1 MTSQSAPPR
10 VQWNVLAEDFDIFDV
25 SEQVLREKRPV
36 SGLTLNAEIRQKA
49 TFMARSAARN
59 ESAQK
64 EKMTREQIKKEKEID
79 YMRNVQRGKVQDRPG
94 ELPSWQKKREEKRAR
109 ERVILARL
117 ANEEKNQHVAQK
129 RSEIVGQPFKAER
142 NPLWV
147 GTVVDDDG
155 TEHNVFEES
164 DFVEGNSNRE
174 RKPLK
179 PTKKEKVT
187 YTRLATVR
195 PDEDDGSGFVFEGEK
210 PIDPNEVK
218 KNARNKDMLAAIKN
232 MRNRAYQ
239 ENVQRMLNR
248 QVATTRLA
256 KAGATVLSR
265 KLDALRAAVRA
276 DHAKGKKYMAI
287 QSNTAAWLLISTNF
301 VNVASRKLVKRVAEK
316 ANVSKL
322 NMSDHGNVAVKPSL
336 VGFHHALALSVGGR
350 AISTHAQFRAFSGT
364 IRNPETRDELWQIF
378 KHWYVLSTRYLAGE
392 KHLSNVLRLLSLQF
406 QEKGAAGTGAGKKD
420 QFGMFKPKARFESN
434 IDFAL
439 ASVVTDVLAKL
450 QAPECTDT
458 LFQGAIS
465 AVLGFVSFVQC
476 PTFTMMGLQ
485 VGQIVNAIQS
495 PTLMAYM
502 KDWWKMMSAM
512 LSVQFEAD
520 GPEVGWRQ
528 FFSDNVSS
536 LLNTTLGRAAWDVF
550 SMLSVASLVATFGLG
565 MDMWAIKRFREK
577 IEVLVGRK
585 DQDTFFSRLM
595 DFIKQAATTIYQ
607 CITTGSWDP
616 LWRKDAIS
624 EWLFASDVLIS
635 DVSIRLDPARP
646 YTEKEFRKKLAEG
659 KYPDCIVAQMS
670 MGHRADMMNEQLKGA
685 KAIVSRLESFPEPNI
700 YKSVSIMIDK
710 LKNAIREC
718 EALEKAGEYR
728 VQPFG
733 VFVYGP
739 AGAGKSDMCDVLARA
754 FAFKQGLAQDPSTR
768 YSVQRNG
775 NFWDGASGAQHTCF
789 CDDLDAVPG
798 IVGYSDVAYPEM
810 IMNIINKKPYQ
821 LEQAAVDSKGKV
833 FCNFLLVLYSSN
845 FQYARL
851 KGRCTTPLAF
861 WRRFPITVGV
871 EVKKQYST
879 KQGKLN
885 NEALDGSND
894 YWNFV
899 IGRYDDSNFDATNPF
914 DTVPYAY
921 SEINS
926 FVEFT
931 KFFNEECDKHLQ
943 RERARLLAIVRD
955 GPNCPVC
962 GLPSGAHPQPFPCP
976 TTESFREIST
986 LSGLILV
993 YYGYALIVVLAV
1005 LGYFHGQDFVSA
1017 CDPDG
1022 SIRARMKYEMTLY
1035 YIESQ
1040 FRPRRL
1046 AARLAE
1052 RAFRPSNIK
1061 ALEQQWE
1068 LGISETLRNRMALG
1082 ALLAVGTAC
1091 FALRRV
1097 AYFQGYTTGYEP
1109 AEPNVMGSRTGNFK
1123 RVPITRETMGELP
1136 PPTTSME
1143 DLSTAV
1149 GSRLMHIFNLQT
1161 KESCNVVVIGGN
1173 VVLVPKHVLM
1183 TERVKSGS
1191 LNAMRELSV
1200 PSVDVMFVKA
1210 NFSYTMRVQLGENAI
1225 LVPGRE
1231 YALVSVL
1238 GLPPKYS
1245 RSAFLKHVV
1254 PTSLAKVGVC
1264 FDDVTF
1270 VTLRD
1275 DGVKVMKCS
1284 SAKAESNLWG
1294 VNILTVACSGQMKGD
1309 CGGLYLG
1316 RYGNYVSVL
1325 GYHVQSVDSQV
1336 QQFFD
1341 IGEEITISD
1350 LEPPLRMLNEV
1361 VPFGLLPECVITSF
1375 EANTFKDGSEREIQL
1390 LPLPKLSSLNVA
1402 VSRGFTSGLVLGTI
1416 SPSFP
1421 LSTLKSSVRKTL
1433 MHDVFLEKVK
1443 LLKGTEEYWTA
1454 PTFKGKMFLQGDEE
1468 VWHDP
1473 YVRQLLVNDP
1483 VQSPLWW
1490 WEEALGDYLLGVDN
1504 LPGRDSVRPLSDYEA
1519 WYGID
1524 DTDFDSVNLKTSA
1537 GPPFCRPKKEFV
1549 MFDHDLKTVH
1559 VDARIEQHIVEIMD
1573 IIDSG
1578 RVFVPTCFH
1587 TLKDEPI
1594 SIEKNNACKVRVFN
1608 TMSCAFNFLL
1618 KKFVGPL
1625 AAFMKAFPWFFE
1637 QALGLDIAS
1646 MSCDELVDH
1655 LLKYSVDRLGDG
1667 DYADYDNTLPVE
1679 MRVAEAKFWQ
1689 EVSRLCGYTSKNQNR
1704 VFLLVLSTGI
1714 TIRFIKNDL
1723 LLVIGMNPSG
1733 SGITINSNNVG
1744 NSLLFRVIYFESAR
1758 RHGFATP
1765 LSSKYASTDLINSMM
1780 VPQFRTMVGAIFM
1793 GDDNIYSVSPRCT
1806 WFGHFQIEQITSRV
1820 GMSYTAA
1827 DKSKAINVKWKKIT
1841 DINFLKRTFW
1851 FDTKLQRWK
1860 APLILESIVKM
1871 LSFCVKSPSLSTID
1885 HMAVLISNARREL
1898 YYHGEETFNSW
1909 VPLLEKAVD
1918 VAQCRVSSMYLP
1930 LSYDE
1935 LEQAFVKGTFP
1946 WAEEP
1951 TLLALL
1957 AKHSGA

>member
-1 MTSQSAPPR
+1 MTSQSTPPR

-25 SEQVLREKRPV
+25 SEQVMRETKPV
-36 SGLTLNAEIRQKA
+36 SFVDFATELKSKAALVSRSVDRTQAKQKEELSRAEI
-49 TFMARSAARN
+49 
-59 ESAQK
+59 
-64 EKMTREQIKKEKEID
+64 KKQKEID
-79 YMRNVQRGKVQDRPG
+79 YMRNVQRGKTQDRPG
-94 ELPSWQKKREEKRAR
+94 QLPAWQQRREEKRFR
-109 ERVILARL
+109 ERVVFARYEQRERIQQ
-117 ANEEKNQHVAQK
+117 EEHRRAQ
-129 RSEIVGQPFKAER
+129 IVGQPFKVER

-147 GTVVDDDG
+147 GTIVDDDG
-155 TEHNVFEES
+155 VEHNVFEEQ
-164 DFVEGNSNRE
+164 DFVEGNTNRE

-179 PTKKEKVT
+179 PTRKEKVT
-187 YTRLATVR
+187 YSRLATVR
-195 PDEDDGSGFVFEGEK
+195 PDVDDSSGFVFEGEK
-210 PIDPNEVK
+210 AIDPESVK
-218 KNARNKDMLAAIKN
+218 KTASNKDFLAAIKN
-232 MRNRAYQ
+232 MRNRAHA
-239 ENVQRMLNR
+239 ENVEKILNR
-248 QVATTRLA
+248 QIATTRLA
-256 KAGATVLSR
+256 KAGAVVLSR
-265 KLDALRAAVRA
+265 KLDALRAAVRE
-276 DHAKGKKYMAI
+276 DHAKGKKYMKV
-287 QSNTAAWLLISTNF
+287 QPNTAAWLLVSTNF
-301 VNVASRKLVKRVAEK
+301 VNVASRKLIKRVAER

-322 NMSDHGNVAVKPSL
+322 NMSDHGNVAVRPSL
-336 VGFHHALALSVGGR
+336 VGFHHALSLSVGGR
-350 AISTHAQFRAFSGT
+350 TISNHAQLNEFVGT
-364 IRNPETRDELWQIF
+364 IRNPTTRQSLRQTF
-378 KHWYVLSTRYLAGE
+378 NHWYVLSSRYLAGE
-392 KHLSNVLRLLSLQF
+392 KHLAFVLKLLNKQF
-406 QEKGAAGTGAGKKD
+406 QETGAAGTGATKKNE
-420 QFGMFKPKARFESN
+420 FGVFKPKARFESGV
-434 IDFAL
+434 DFAL
-439 ASVVTDVLAKL
+439 AAVVTEVLAKL
-450 QAPECTDT
+450 QAPECTDS

-512 LSVQFEAD
+512 LSIQFEAD

-565 MDMWAIKRFREK
+565 VDMWAIKRFREK

-624 EWLFASDVLIS
+624 EWLFASDVLIN

-659 KYPDCIVAQMS
+659 KYPDCVVAQMS

-685 KAIVSRLESFPEPNI
+685 KAIVSRLESFPEPNLH
-700 YKSVSIMIDK
+700 KSVSIMIDK
-710 LKNAIREC
+710 LKNAVREC

-733 VFVYGP
+733 CFVYGP

-851 KGRCTTPLAF
+851 RGRCTTPLAF

-871 EVKKQYST
+871 EVKPKYRT

-894 YWNFV
+894 YWDFV
-899 IGRYDDSNFDATNPF
+899 IGHYDDSFFDATNPF

-976 TTESFREIST
+976 TTESVREITT
-986 LSGLILV
+986 LSGLLLI
-993 YYGYALIVVLAV
+993 YYGYVLIVVLA
-1005 LGYFHGQDFVSA
+1005 LCGYFHGQDFVSA

-1022 SIRARMKYEMTLY
+1022 SIRAKMKYEMTLY

-1040 FRPRRL
+1040 FRPGRL

-1052 RAFRPSNIK
+1052 RTLKPSNIK

-1068 LGISETLRNRMALG
+1068 LGISKTLRNRMALG

-1097 AYFQGYTTGYEP
+1097 AHFQGYTTGYEP
-1109 AEPNVMGSRTGNFK
+1109 ADPNVMGSRTGNFK
-1123 RVPITRETMGELP
+1123 RVPITRESMGELP

-1143 DLSTAV
+1143 DLSSTV
-1149 GSRLMHIFNLQT
+1149 GSRLMHIYNLQT
-1161 KESCNVVVIGGN
+1161 KDICNVVIIGGN

-1183 TERVKSGS
+1183 LETVESGS
-1191 LNAMRELSV
+1191 LSAMRDLTI
-1200 PSVDVMFVKA
+1200 PTVDVMFTKA
-1210 NFSYTMRVQLGENAI
+1210 NFSYTMRIQLGENAI
-1225 LVPGRE
+1225 MVPGRE
-1231 YALVSVL
+1231 YVLVSVP
-1238 GLPPKYS
+1238 GIPPKYS
-1245 RSAFLKHVV
+1245 RGAFLKHVV
-1254 PTSLAKVGVC
+1254 PTSLAKIGVC

-1275 DGVKVMKCS
+1275 ARVEVLKCS

-1294 VNILTVACSGQMKGD
+1294 INILTVACAGQRKGD

-1325 GYHVQSVDSQV
+1325 GYHVQSVDSKV

-1361 VPFGLLPECVITSF
+1361 APFGLLPECVITSF
-1375 EANTFKDGSEREIQL
+1375 EANSFKDGSEREILL
-1390 LPLPKLSSLNVA
+1390 LPLPQLSSLNVA
-1402 VSRGFTSGLVLGTI
+1402 VSRGFTSGLVLGTV
-1416 SPSFP
+1416 SPAFP

-1433 MHDVFLEKVK
+1433 MHGVFTEKVK
-1443 LLKGTEEYWTA
+1443 LLKGAEEYWTA
-1454 PTFKGKMFLQGDEE
+1454 PTFKGKMFLQGEEE

-1490 WEEALGDYLLGVDN
+1490 WKEALGDYLLGVDN

-1549 MFDHDLKTVH
+1549 VFDHEKKTVH

-1618 KKFVGPL
+1618 GKFLGPL

-1655 LLKYSVDRLGDG
+1655 LLKYSKKRLGDG
-1667 DYADYDNTLPVE
+1667 DYADYDNTLPIE
-1679 MRVAEAKFWQ
+1679 MRLAEAHFWM
-1689 EVSRLCGYTSKNQNR
+1689 ELARLCGYTFRDQQR
-1704 VFLLVLSTGI
+1704 VFLLALSTAI
-1714 TIRFIKNDL
+1714 TVRFIKNDL
-1723 LLVIGMNPSG
+1723 VLVIGMNPSG
-1733 SGITINSNNVG
+1733 SRITINSNNVG
-1744 NSLLFRVIYFESAR
+1744 NSLVFRVTYFESAR
-1758 RHGFATP
+1758 RQGFATP
-1765 LSSKYASTDLINSMM
+1765 LSAKYASTDLMNSMM
-1780 VPQFRTMVGAIFM
+1780 VPPFRTMVGAVFM
-1793 GDDNIYSVSPRCT
+1793 GDDNIYSVSERCT

-1827 DKSKAINVKWKKIT
+1827 DKSKAVDVKWKEIT

-1871 LSFCVKSPSLSTID
+1871 LSFCVKSASLSTID

-1909 VPLLEKAVD
+1909 MPLLEEAVD

-1930 LSYDE
+1930 LSYEE
-1935 LEQAFVKGTFP
+1935 LEQAFIKGEFP

-1951 TLLALL
+1951 TMLALI
-1957 AKHSGA
+1957 AKIKHA